1 MKKTFSMILA
11 VMVLVLCLS
20 VSAVSVFAEPTTA
33 PTGTEAAVV
42 DLSGVDTP
50 ADMKGDAGP
59 AATSAETTA
68 PSSDSTVP
76 AAANETVVSTEA
88 GTTGSTTA
96 VDATSVP
103 ATGDEANKLS
113 TDVQTGAGTPIVFA
127 VIAVLAIVAGSVCFI
142 GFKKSKAGK

>member
-11 VMVLVLCLS
+11 VMVLMLCLS
-20 VSAVSVFAEPTTA
+20 VSAVSVFAEPATV

-42 DLSGVDTP
+42 DLSGADTP

-59 AATSAETTA
+59 AATSAETVVDA
-68 PSSDSTVP
+68 TVP
-76 AAANETVVSTEA
+76 VNAFANETVASTEA
-88 GTTGSTTA
+88 VAVTA
-96 VDATSVP
+96 TDATSVP
-103 ATGDEANKLS
+103 ATGDEKGKLS

-127 VIAVLAIVAGSVCFI
+127 VIAVMAIVAGGVCFV